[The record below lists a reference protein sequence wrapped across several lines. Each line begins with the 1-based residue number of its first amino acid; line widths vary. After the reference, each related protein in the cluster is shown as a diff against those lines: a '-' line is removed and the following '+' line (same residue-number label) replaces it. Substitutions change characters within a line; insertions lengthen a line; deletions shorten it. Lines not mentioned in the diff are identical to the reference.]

1 MADGRSTTTVY
12 SAASPLRRPGQ
23 FARTLRSDFR
33 VTADVTL
40 RLFLRDLRSQHRRS
54 LLGYVWILIPPAVTA
69 LAWIIFDQTGVLE
82 TDHGDVPYPI
92 FLIVGTTAWQGF
104 LDGLNVPFA
113 KLDLAQGLLTRYRLP
128 PEALVASGVVEVG
141 FHQAIRFALVVVIA
155 ALSGIDFGW
164 SLFAVPL
171 GVAALVLLGAGI
183 GGLLA
188 PFASLYSDI
197 RRAAQLGAFVL
208 FFAAPIVY
216 APPDSNSISVFNP
229 VTVFVV
235 TTREWFFGEPL
246 SMWTPFVVWLVLVVA
261 SLPIVFALQRI
272 ATPHLIDRAVS

>member
-1 MADGRSTTTVY
+1 MADGRSTITVY

-23 FARTLRSDFR
+23 FARTLRSDLR
-33 VTADVTL
+33 VTVDVTI

-54 LLGYVWILIPPAVTA
+54 LLGYVWILIPPAVTSI
-69 LAWIIFDQTGVLE
+69 AWIIFDQTGVLR

-92 FLIVGTTAWQGF
+92 FVMVGTTAWQGF

-141 FHQAIRFALVVVIA
+141 FHQAIRLALVVVIA
-155 ALSGIDFGW
+155 ALSGIEFGW
-164 SLFAVPL
+164 TLLAVPV
-171 GVAALVLLGAGI
+171 GAAALVLLGASI

-197 RRAAQLGAFVL
+197 RRAVQLAAYVL

-216 APPDSNSISVFNP
+216 SAPDASSISKFNP

-246 SMWTPFVVWLVLVVA
+246 SMWTPFVFWFLLIVA
-261 SLPIVFALQRI
+261 ALPAVFALQRI